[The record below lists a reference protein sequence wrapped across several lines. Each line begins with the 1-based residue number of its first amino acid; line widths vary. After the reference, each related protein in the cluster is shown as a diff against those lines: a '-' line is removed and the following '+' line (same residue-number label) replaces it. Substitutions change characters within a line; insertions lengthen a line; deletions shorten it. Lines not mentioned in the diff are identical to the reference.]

1 MKKFVVLAFILLSA
15 AQLHAEMSVKDFLVI
30 LGADD
35 STMTLTLKGYLQGLG
50 EGMQATAMAT
60 ETSPLFCAPKPNLG
74 FDVYSGI
81 LQQVIK
87 DYSKTVSAEE
97 LGNTQVS
104 VLLLVGLKREY
115 PCKKP

>member
-1 MKKFVVLAFILLSA
+1 MQKFVALAFVLLSA
-15 AQLHAEMSVKDFLVI
+15 VQLRAEMSVKDFLAI
-30 LGADD
+30 LAAND

-60 ETSPLFCAPKPNLG
+60 ENSPLFCAPKPNLG
-74 FDVYSGI
+74 FDVYSDV
-81 LQQVIK
+81 LQRTIK

-97 LGNTQVS
+97 LGKTQVS